1 MKYPKS
7 RSAQNQREG
16 WLSGAGTRERD
27 GKLLIKCHK
36 VSIIQDTLRTKNNG
50 KIHIKLVEFG
60 MVKLEHW
67 KESFL
72 LL

>member
-1 MKYPKS
+1 MFYLYEVSKITKCTES
-7 RSAQNQREG
+7 E
-16 WLSGAGTRERD
+16 TRERD